1 MGKIKEHVLEVGNL
15 ILATSNDQRTGAQLI
30 GGNWLSAM
38 RRYLTFIAVANL
50 VWESLQLPLYTI
62 WLEEEVGMILFAV
75 VHCTAGDIL
84 IATATLV
91 LALSLIGSSAWPH
104 TGHRQIA
111 TLTITMGLVYTIF
124 SEWLNTEVRESWAYT
139 ELMPTLP
146 ILGTGLSPIAQWIV
160 IPLAAFWWARFF
172 CLLNSNR

>member
-1 MGKIKEHVLEVGNL
+1 MRNS
-15 ILATSNDQRTGAQLI
+15 ILATFHNQRDNTQLD
-30 GGNWLSAM
+30 GGNWLGVM

-62 WLEEEVGMILFAV
+62 WLEAEAGMMLFAV

-91 LALSLIGSSAWPH
+91 LALSLFGSSAWPY
-104 TGHRQIA
+104 TGHRKVVIFTIA
-111 TLTITMGLVYTIF
+111 MGLGYTIF
-124 SEWLNTEVRESWAYT
+124 SEWLNTEVRESWAYS

-160 IPLAAFWWARFF
+160 IPLAAFWWARLSTPV
-172 CLLNSNR
+172 LLQPIKETPL